1 MKLTNVRYATVE
13 EQSKLLTELKIKA
26 GIVQK
31 CSCLVIR
38 KDDTDIIF

>member
-31 CSCLVIR
+31 CFLLSN
-38 KDDTDIIF
+38 